1 MPKEQYMCQLCANHG
16 IYNQPKKGHKQKCP
30 HRSCP
35 CNLCAL
41 NTKRRALDQIER
53 QLRNANQIS
62 EKPTKIVVED
72 PLPVSDTI
80 NTKRVS
86 RSPSPVTAMKLA
98 ATCLPPIVKPPRTIF
113 SANSPMPIYCVTLPA
128 TISKKAL
135 KRSVKR
141 IEEQTKKARLLEE
154 SEAGRTRPSIFHS
167 AEELALAWLR
177 TQRVMENKPQQQ
189 HQKQGRL
196 ESQEWYMGMLT
207 RYDVVMTVPEEGR
220 RLRGARE

>member
-167 AEELALAWLR
+167 AEELAR
-177 TQRVMENKPQQQ
+177 S
-189 HQKQGRL
+189 G
-196 ESQEWYMGMLT
+196 
-207 RYDVVMTVPEEGR
+207 
-220 RLRGARE
+220 